1 MNDLIESIPE
11 LEDASQVCHW
21 LASWKWSEAAGG
33 NFSVRI
39 DKLPENIHNFS
50 GKTPQS
56 LPRAVP
62 VLSGTYMLLTGKGA
76 RARDIASKVEE
87 GVGLY
92 WILQGGEEFVSLWG
106 NNEPTSELHAHLAI
120 HEMLLEVRPTHRA
133 ILHTHPANL
142 IALTHIPEM
151 RDASQLSD
159 LLLRMQSEARIHL
172 PQGLAYIHFNLPGS
186 HALGETTS
194 QALREANVALWH
206 MHGAIATGESISQA
220 LDYLEIVD
228 KAAQIYWRLVSSG
241 IEPSGM
247 TDEHLRLSL
256 EHFGLWERY
265 NQGRYSKMR
274 RQPS

>member
-1 MNDLIESIPE
+1 MNDLMESIPE

-33 NFSVRI
+33 NFSIRI
-39 DKLPENIHNFS
+39 DELPENIQHLS
-50 GKTPQS
+50 GKTPRS

-62 VLSGTYMLLTGKGA
+62 VLGGTYLLLTGKGA
-76 RARDIASKVEE
+76 RAREIASRVEE

-92 WILQGGEEFVSLWG
+92 WILKGGEEFVSLWG
-106 NNEPTSELHAHLAI
+106 NDEPTSELHAHLAI
-120 HEMLLEVRPTHRA
+120 HDMLRQVRPGHHA
-133 ILHTHPANL
+133 ILHSHPTNL

-151 RDASQLSD
+151 RDSSHLSD

-172 PQGLAYIHFNLPGS
+172 PAGLAYVPFDLPGS
-186 HALGETTS
+186 DALGEATA
-194 QALREANVALWH
+194 QALRKTNVALWH

-241 IEPSGM
+241 IKPSGM
-247 TDEHLRLSL
+247 TDEHLRQSL
-256 EHFGLWERY
+256 EHFGLWEQY
-265 NQGRYSKMR
+265 NQARYSK
-274 RQPS
+274 